1 MIPLAAVKAHL
12 RVEHDD
18 EDGKIQGYIEAAIS
32 AFESWTNRTLVAD
45 EASLPTP
52 IGNSMVITKGVYQ
65 GALMLIGHWY
75 ANAESVVIGTTTSQV
90 PMATEALW
98 KPHRWMNI

>member
-18 EDGKIQGYIEAAIS
+18 EDDKIQGYIEAAIS
-32 AFESWTNRTLVAD
+32 AFESWTNRKLFAD
-45 EASLPTP
+45 EASLPDP
-52 IGNSMVITKGVYQ
+52 IGNSMVITKSVYQ

-75 ANAESVVIGTTTSQV
+75 ATTESVVIGTITAQV
-90 PMATEALW
+90 PMATMALW
-98 KPHRWMNI
+98 QPHRWMNI